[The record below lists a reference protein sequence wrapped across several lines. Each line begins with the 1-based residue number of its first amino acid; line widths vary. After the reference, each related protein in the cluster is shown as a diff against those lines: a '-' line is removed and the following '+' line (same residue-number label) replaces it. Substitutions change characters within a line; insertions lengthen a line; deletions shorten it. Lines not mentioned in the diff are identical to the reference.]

1 MSTTLV
7 LTPPEKLKEY
17 KTEQV
22 LNLEKKHELV
32 ENEQRR
38 NELTAL
44 ARQFTNEIFQLNE
57 NSSPDIINQKVI
69 AIQNMGQDEMQ
80 KTAKLS
86 NSLLQMNLKSMS
98 ESDKTSSQQN
108 IANQLINLRMKID
121 NLSPQKN
128 GIDFSVSGV
137 VKNKKLFGIIPLP
150 SSTADKMKR
159 YFLKYE
165 SGEKALD
172 EVMQGLENGKQ
183 LLIKNNDILA
193 REKVEAWQNLINLK
207 EHLFV
212 KQEIVNEIEAN
223 MARNNVTPEMK
234 AAVIDKMLFP
244 LEQTIN
250 DITVQITIAT
260 NGYMCYDNIQ
270 KNNNV
275 LINGVERCKTTTMT
289 ALRQAVTIANALY
302 GQKIVLHAINTV
314 TETTE
319 NLILQ
324 NSAMLKNNT
333 VQIHQQ
339 ATSSTIRPEV
349 LVQSFND
356 IYETEKAISEYSQ
369 NALLILR
376 QNNAMIQGL
385 NNKME
390 ELIIRKNDV
399 VAALNN

>member
-7 LTPPEKLKEY
+7 LTPPEKLQEY

-22 LNLEKKHELV
+22 LNLEKKHELI

-108 IANQLINLRMKID
+108 IANQLINLRMQID

-128 GIDFSVSGV
+128 GIDFSASDV

-223 MARNNVTPEMK
+223 MARNNVTPEMR

-260 NGYMCYDNIQ
+260 NGYICYDNIQ

-289 ALRQAVTIANALY
+289 ALHQAVTIANALY
-302 GQKIVLHAINTV
+302 GQKIVLNAIGAV

-333 VQIHQQ
+333 VQIHQK

-349 LVQSFND
+349 LAQSFND
-356 IYETEKAISEYSQ
+356 IYETEKAISEYTQ
-369 NALLILR
+369 NALPILR
-376 QNNAMIQGL
+376 QNNEMIQGL

-390 ELIIRKNDV
+390 ELILRKNN
-399 VAALNN
+399 VANVFAS